1 VPRGDPSGPPGRAE
15 PGPSDAAAVAR
26 DRFGREHPNVL
37 LQAFAIQ
44 NLSRE
49 LLQRAFADL
58 ALDPREWG
66 VLSVLR
72 AFGPQTPSALA
83 AFLGMAPTTLS
94 SWIARLSRRQLVR
107 KRRNPAD
114 GRSYLLEVSARGEV
128 LIQRAGPSFQRAL
141 ERLNSELGEQRAD
154 VLDAQALLT
163 EALRRAL
170 SDSTHSQ

>member
-1 VPRGDPSGPPGRAE
+1 V
-15 PGPSDAAAVAR
+15 SDAPVDASAIAR
-26 DRFGREHPNVL
+26 ERFGREHPNVL

-94 SWIARLSRRQLVR
+94 SWIARLSRRRLVR
-107 KRRNPAD
+107 KRRNPDD
-114 GRSYLLEVSARGEV
+114 GRSYLLEVSARGEA
-128 LIQRAGPSFQRAL
+128 LIERAGPAFGQVL
-141 ERLNSELGEQRAD
+141 ERLNAELGEQRTD
-154 VLDAQALLT
+154 VLDSQAVLT

-170 SDSTHSQ
+170 QDSTNSQ

>member
-1 VPRGDPSGPPGRAE
+1 MRRGDPSGRPGRAE
-15 PGPSDAAAVAR
+15 PGPYDASAVAR
-26 DRFGREHPNVL
+26 ERFGREHPNVL

-49 LLQRAFADL
+49 LLQRAFADV

-72 AFGPQTPSALA
+72 AFGPQTPTALA

-94 SWIARLSRRQLVR
+94 SWITGLSRRQLVR
-107 KRRNPAD
+107 KRRNPDD
-114 GRSYLLEVSARGEV
+114 GRSYLLEVSGRGEA
-128 LIQRAGPSFQRAL
+128 LFERAGPSFQRAL
-141 ERLNSELGEQRAD
+141 ERLNAELGEQRIE

-163 EALRRAL
+163 EALRRTL
-170 SDSTHSQ
+170 GDSASSQ